1 MRVVRTGQRLLSS
14 YFPVQK
20 SFFEL
25 CRLRFILRDYRSTE
39 ARTLFQDQMVQR

>member
-1 MRVVRTGQRLLSS
+1 MRRLCLGAS